1 MAKIN
6 DQVSCVKIVKSKLDP
21 RHKKRI
27 HLFQELFAWESV
39 KNTPKLAIKN
49 IIINIT
55 EIDNKI
61 KLFAPKWPIDKI
73 NRVDLSILRLAIWE
87 ILFSKTK
94 TPTKVVIDEAV
105 EIAKEYGNES
115 SSSFVNAVLGSIIK
129 QTNNDWSKTFA
140 KIIKYQ
146 L

>member
-1 MAKIN
+1 M
-6 DQVSCVKIVKSKLDP
+6 KSKLDP

-39 KNTPKLAIKN
+39 KNTPKLAIKD
-49 IIINIT
+49 IIISVN

-61 KLFAPKWPIDKI
+61 KFFAPKWPIDKI

-87 ILFSKTK
+87 ILFSQTK
-94 TPTKVVIDEAV
+94 APIKVIIDEAV

-129 QTNNDWSKTFA
+129 QTIND
-140 KIIKYQ
+140 
-146 L
+146 

>member
-39 KNTPKLAIKN
+39 KNTPKLAIKD
-49 IIINIT
+49 IIISVN

-61 KLFAPKWPIDKI
+61 KFFAPKWPIDKI

-87 ILFSKTK
+87 ILFSQTK
-94 TPTKVVIDEAV
+94 APIKVIIDEAV

-129 QTNNDWSKTFA
+129 QTINDWSKTFI

>member
-1 MAKIN
+1 MAKTN
-6 DQVSCVKIVKSKLDP
+6 DQVSYVKIVKSKLDP

-39 KNTPKLAIKN
+39 KSTPKLIIRDIIKN
-49 IIINIT
+49 IN
-55 EIDNKI
+55 EIDSQIKI
-61 KLFAPKWPIDKI
+61 FAPKWPIDKI

-87 ILFSKTK
+87 LKYIKN
-94 TPTKVVIDEAV
+94 TPNKVIIDEAV

-129 QTNNDWSKTFA
+129 
-140 KIIKYQ
+140 
-146 L
+146 

>member
-1 MAKIN
+1 MVKTN
-6 DQVSCVKIVKSKLDP
+6 DLVFYVKTVKSKLDP

-39 KNTPKLAIKN
+39 KSTPKLIIRDIIKN
-49 IIINIT
+49 INQ
-55 EIDNKI
+55 IDSQIKI
-61 KLFAPKWPIDKI
+61 FAPKWPIDKI

-87 ILFSKTK
+87 LKYIKN
-94 TPTKVVIDEAV
+94 TPNKVIIDEAV

-129 QTNNDWSKTFA
+129 
-140 KIIKYQ
+140 
-146 L
+146 

>member
-1 MAKIN
+1 VPPLPAPNWPKLPNVSNVVKTN
-6 DQVSCVKIVKSKLDP
+6 DLVFYVKTVKSKLDP

-39 KNTPKLAIKN
+39 KSTPKLIIRDIIKN
-49 IIINIT
+49 INQ
-55 EIDNKI
+55 IDSQIKI
-61 KLFAPKWPIDKI
+61 FAPKWPIDKI

-87 ILFSKTK
+87 LKYIKN
-94 TPTKVVIDEAV
+94 TPNKVIIDEAV

-129 QTNNDWSKTFA
+129 
-140 KIIKYQ
+140 
-146 L
+146 

>member
-1 MAKIN
+1 
-6 DQVSCVKIVKSKLDP
+6 VKSKLDP

-39 KNTPKLAIKN
+39 KSSPKLAIN
-49 IIINIT
+49 SIINQ
-55 EIDNKI
+55 IDDIDSQII
-61 KLFAPKWPIDKI
+61 KFAPKWPIDKI

-87 ILFSKTK
+87 LLFSTDK
-94 TPTKVVIDEAV
+94 TPSKVVIDEAV

-129 QTNNDWSKTFA
+129 PTNE
-140 KIIKYQ
+140 
-146 L
+146 

>member
-1 MAKIN
+1 
-6 DQVSCVKIVKSKLDP
+6 VKSKLDP

-39 KNTPKLAIKN
+39 KSTPKLIIRDIIKN
-49 IIINIT
+49 INQ
-55 EIDNKI
+55 IDSQIKI
-61 KLFAPKWPIDKI
+61 FAPKWPIDKI

-87 ILFSKTK
+87 LKYIKN
-94 TPTKVVIDEAV
+94 TPNKVIIDEAV

-129 QTNNDWSKTFA
+129 
-140 KIIKYQ
+140 
-146 L
+146 

>member
-1 MAKIN
+1 MPPLPAPNWPKLPNVSNVVKTN
-6 DQVSCVKIVKSKLDP
+6 DLVFYVKTVKSKLDP

-39 KNTPKLAIKN
+39 KSTPKPIIHDIIKN
-49 IIINIT
+49 INQ
-55 EIDNKI
+55 IDSQIKI
-61 KLFAPKWPIDKI
+61 FAPKWPINKI

-87 ILFSKTK
+87 LKYIKN
-94 TPTKVVIDEAV
+94 TPNKVIIDEAV

-129 QTNNDWSKTFA
+129 
-140 KIIKYQ
+140 
-146 L
+146 